1 MTTDPIDYEALAKA
15 AYYGDFDPIHAAD
28 WVDAGEPT
36 WGSFDAMARAVV
48 AALRDQGFV
57 LVRADDVGVALAW
70 LIGHEESGNRI
81 YSNDERVAERLR
93 EARRG

>member
-57 LVRADDVGVALAW
+57 LVRADDLNELMGINP
-70 LIGHEESGNRI
+70 IGDGAAR
-81 YSNDERVAERLR
+81 RMR
-93 EARRG
+93 EALDG